1 MQQKVNIRII
11 LLLLICCLLSG
22 MAAPVFAQSSFDE
35 FKKQAREKFEYY
47 KTRQSE
53 DFNAYRARV
62 NAEFA
67 EFMANPWKKEETH
80 SPLKAPEKKPDEPPV
95 ILPDLGEIEIPEDNE
110 IEIVDIKPII
120 TDDSPI
126 PIVPIVYT
134 PKPAEKTVDFVLYG
148 TKCSVR
154 FDKAKKSSMGGA
166 KERNASKF
174 WTHLSTG
181 DYDNVLADCLT
192 IKADL
197 DLCDWAYYKLLGAAS
212 NVIYTE
218 KNEANMLWAWL
229 LNQSG
234 FKIRLGLSGD
244 RILLLVSACEDIC
257 GYHYLIIDGDKYYV
271 LENDEKGSIYVFHK
285 EFPQE
290 RSLRLSYTGANRLE
304 NRPAGKRALKSRRYE
319 NVSVTADAN
328 LNLLELYSAY
338 PAAYRNN
345 DVHTTWSI
353 YANAPAS
360 EEMRETI
367 YPVLR
372 ASIEG
377 KTEREAANILINFV
391 QTAFEYKTD
400 DEVWGEERSF
410 FPDETLHY
418 PYSDCEDRA
427 ILYSRL
433 VRDLMGL
440 NVVLLY
446 YPGHLATAVEF
457 NESITGDYIVLS
469 GHRYLVCDPTFIN
482 AEIGR
487 TMPGMDNSKASVV
500 ILCSE

>member
-1 MQQKVNIRII
+1 MRSR
-11 LLLLICCLLSG
+11 LLICITLILPSIGYSQNYDEYLSR
-22 MAAPVFAQSSFDE
+22 AL
-35 FKKQAREKFEYY
+35 KEYDAY
-47 KTRQSE
+47 KNDAFSE
-53 DFNAYRARV
+53 YEAYRAAA
-62 NAEFA
+62 NAEYA
-67 EFMANPWKKEETH
+67 DFMSKPWKKEETH
-80 SPLKAPEKKPDEPPV
+80 SPLKAPEKKPDVPPV
-95 ILPDLGEIEIPEDNE
+95 ILPDLDEIEIPKDNE
-110 IEIVDIKPII
+110 IEIADINPII
-120 TDDSPI
+120 IDDSPI
-126 PIVPIVYT
+126 PIVPIVYK
-134 PKPAEKTVDFVLYG
+134 PKPSEKTIDFVLYG
-148 TKCSVR
+148 TKCGVR
-154 FDKAKKSSMGGA
+154 FDKTKKSSLGGINE
-166 KERNASKF
+166 KDASKF
-174 WTHLSTG
+174 WKNLSSG

-192 IKADL
+192 VRTNL
-197 DLCDWAYYKLLGAAS
+197 DLCDWAYYKLVGTAS
-212 NVIYTE
+212 KTIYTG

-229 LNQSG
+229 LSQSG
-234 FKIRLGLSGD
+234 FKIRLGRSGD

-257 GYHYLIIDGDKYYV
+257 GYQYLVLDGSRYYI
-271 LENDEKGSIYVFHK
+271 LENSNNSSIYVFDK

-290 RSLRLSYTGANRLE
+290 KSLRLSYTGANKLE

-319 NVSVTADAN
+319 NVSVIADAN
-328 LNLLELYSAY
+328 LNLLELYSEY

-345 DVHTTWSI
+345 DVHTTWNI

-457 NESITGDYIVLS
+457 NESITGDYVILS

-487 TMPGMDNSKASVV
+487 TMPGMNNDKVH
-500 ILCSE
+500 IIQLQG